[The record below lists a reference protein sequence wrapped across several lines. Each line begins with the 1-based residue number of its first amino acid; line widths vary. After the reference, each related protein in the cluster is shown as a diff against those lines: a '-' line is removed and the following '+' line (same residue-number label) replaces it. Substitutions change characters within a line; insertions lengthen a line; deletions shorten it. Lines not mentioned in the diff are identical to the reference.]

1 MGDSHFFYMFY
12 VLCLISCMHTL
23 NFQTYLV
30 IYICGFNFTLCTLSF
45 YIDLIKLK
53 FGPFEN
59 RYVYTD
65 HLHIIFHAT
74 HFMMNPCHLVVS
86 GLMIIVGFSCD

>member
-1 MGDSHFFYMFY
+1 VEDSNFYMFY

-30 IYICGFNFTLCTLSF
+30 IYIFDFNFTLCTLSF

-53 FGPFEN
+53 FGPVEN
-59 RYVYTD
+59 RCVYTY

-86 GLMIIVGFSCD
+86 GLVIIVGFSCD

>member
-1 MGDSHFFYMFY
+1 VEDSHFFMFY

-23 NFQTYLV
+23 NFQTYLF
-30 IYICGFNFTLCTLSF
+30 IYICGFNFTLCTLIF

-53 FGPFEN
+53 FGPVEN
-59 RYVYTD
+59 RCVYTD

-74 HFMMNPCHLVVS
+74 LHDESMSFGYVRISDHCW
-86 GLMIIVGFSCD
+86 F

>member
-1 MGDSHFFYMFY
+1 VGDSHFYMFY

-23 NFQTYLV
+23 NFQIYLV

-53 FGPFEN
+53 FGPVEN
-59 RYVYTD
+59 RSVYID
-65 HLHIIFHAT
+65 HLHIIFHTT

-86 GLMIIVGFSCD
+86 GLVIIVDFSCD